1 MGLEAEGSGYD
12 QIYEQGGDDAI
23 KALAKKTEATSRS
36 TAQTQNPSQKRETL
50 EEYRARWQKEVAA
63 NKQKRDGDP
72 IEGGYSFSK
81 EELAKRTHG
90 ERVTKGEEIVPY
102 EPGQDKMVRY
112 EEGEEA
118 IVPYRHDENDD
129 IVPVESNT
137 VPPVPVPPEQVP
149 TPIPAPES
157 EKVIIA
163 DVSEVAKSMAWR
175 IAENRLNE
183 IINYNSGRERGGFL
197 SRLWGGIK
205 APFTREFWK
214 SKFATAGES
223 GYLNK
228 FYREALQEITSNQS
242 LMRDIQGRL
251 TGGVGSSTGVERAGA
266 GLAEHY
272 QVLDAVVH
280 EVEEEAIQDM
290 ERGQDVVGRG
300 DLFAG
305 LFARHMNGEF
315 ADRAAFEAAAKEV
328 IDQAV
333 ANGDLTKDQFG
344 RAEDADGLMF
354 ATNLWEI
361 AERYKTSATAAV
373 GREIGADL
381 TPEEKTKLESL
392 LGGIANLD
400 IRLATKL
407 QDVNEMRA
415 KRPDKMNFWDKLEN
429 FTRMHPA
436 LGSVLN
442 PTTLGLLAGYGTR
455 TALRNTALIGG
466 AAVAGGAL
474 FATMGVPLIVG
485 AGVAGGIAFANR
497 MRHLK
502 YDRGMEQ
509 RREALGLEGEGKRA
523 ERLRRYG
530 FSGLAMEASEL
541 AEAIEAGND
550 DALLEAAARLKAE
563 EILRDNGRP
572 GDLVWVGEEE
582 GTTYGTNV
590 ISKSA
595 LRVAVRQGNDRMRA
609 ADPDWE
615 ARVQNR
621 AEGLVAD
628 VQSQD
633 KRFGRYRFGE
643 SAKAGAFSAITAG
656 VLGAVAQEI
665 HDTVMEHTD
674 PAAAARNITLVEYL
688 RGERPR
694 IEHWQIGDDN
704 IGVNEVVTGPDGSRG
719 INVPLRDLEGPD
731 GSSAFMHYNIDQQG
745 NIAFDL
751 QHSRLPEGVTLSDDG
766 KEIIF
771 TSVKGVEGGSIA
783 TSWDQLRKYATTRH
797 HELFDSSHSSWTKF
811 YENQR
816 MPFGNSYH
824 EGYVA
829 NAEGTE
835 LQMSFQHGGDGYH
848 IDVSRMAGHTAFG
861 SGGEFPIKSDTPM
874 LVTIGPRDFA
884 SSHEVITM
892 EISPG
897 KDAVLPEDIG
907 KIIFDNQNGNV
918 QLRPGFMVTACER
931 IAEHDGKVVLG
942 HVAADFRTGDSNI
955 PTIPDIVEHRP
966 IPDASHFPPKV
977 AEGPI
982 PIPID
987 FRRPIGNVVPPEKEE
1002 SRERH
1007 GEEMPPQP
1015 TDRSV
1020 ASEEPIAPEQHRSND
1035 TPPPESSGE
1044 RVTNARNQ
1052 VEQRDQVLIE
1062 AENRRVIAD
1071 EMHAILRVSNF
1082 EDRRRATVALRDSG
1096 RVPQDVP
1103 FKWARIN
1110 DQDVLFEEV
1119 QQENFNQLD
1128 DAIKYAINILKQNS
1142 PERRQDQLETEE
1154 GNGDENGGEIEES
1167 AQVAPSVEE
1176 ARAEQTSEDLDNPE
1190 TRGEGYMSVLN
1201 MSVSSV
1207 ASGKFGMD
1215 ILLGGEAKKLKRF
1228 SDRKIIDIFDDES
1241 LTLDE
1246 LRAIY
1251 NYGVE
1256 YSLNIHSETNRD
1268 LRAQR
1273 LSGSMA
1279 VRDMAISVGI
1289 VGFDVNLSGL
1299 DARQT
1304 IDLFQAQLDKP
1315 GYPEKIAVNMR
1326 QAIKILESKQPAII
1340 NGPEPAVIEQ
1350 APPQVVRQQTNVIEG
1365 PQAQKIEV

>member
-1 MGLEAEGSGYD
+1 MGLEAENSGYD
-12 QIYEQGGDDAI
+12 KIYEQGGDDAI
-23 KALAKKTEATSRS
+23 KALAKKTE
-36 TAQTQNPSQKRETL
+36 
-50 EEYRARWQKEVAA
+50 EVAA

-72 IEGGYSFSK
+72 IEGAYSFSK

-102 EPGQDKMVRY
+102 EPVEDRTAMY
-112 EEGEEA
+112 EEDEEA
-118 IVPYRHDENDD
+118 IVPYRHDENDGV
-129 IVPVESNT
+129 VPFEPNPRPSVS
-137 VPPVPVPPEQVP
+137 PPPE
-149 TPIPAPES
+149 PIPKPES

-205 APFTREFWK
+205 APLTREFWK

-251 TGGVGSSTGVERAGA
+251 TGGVGSSTGIERAGA

-361 AERYKTSATAAV
+361 AERYKTSATEAV

-400 IRLATKL
+400 ICLATKL

-415 KRPDKMNFWDKLEN
+415 KRPDEMNFWDKLEN

-436 LGSVLN
+436 LGCVLN
-442 PTTLGLLAGYGTR
+442 PTALGLLAGYGTR
-455 TALRNTALIGG
+455 TVLRNTALIGG

-509 RREALGLEGEGKRA
+509 RREALGLEGEGRRA

-530 FSGLAMEASEL
+530 FSGVAMEASEL
-541 AEAIEAGND
+541 TEAIEDGND

-572 GDLVWVGEEE
+572 GDLIWVGEEE

-590 ISKSA
+590 VSKSA

-609 ADPDWE
+609 ADSNWE

-633 KRFGRYRFGE
+633 RRFGRYRFGE
-643 SAKAGAFSAITAG
+643 SAKAGAFSAVTAG

-665 HDTVMEHTD
+665 HDAVLEHND
-674 PAAAARNITLVEYL
+674 PTAAAKNITLVDYL
-688 RGERPR
+688 RGERPQ
-694 IEHWQIGDDN
+694 IEHWRIGD
-704 IGVNEVVTGPDGSRG
+704 NEISVSEVRASTDGSRG
-719 INVPLRDLEGPD
+719 INVPLRDPQGHD
-731 GSSAFMHYNIDQQG
+731 GSPALMHYKIDQQG
-745 NIAFDL
+745 NITFDP
-751 QHSRLPEGVTLSDDG
+751 QHSRLPKGVTLSDDN

-783 TSWDQLRKYATTRH
+783 TSWDQLREYATTRH
-797 HELFDSSHSSWTKF
+797 PELFDSNHSSWIKF

-835 LQMSFQHGGDGYH
+835 LQMGFQHGGDGYH

-907 KIIFDNQNGNV
+907 GIIFDNQNGNV

-942 HVAADFRTGDSNI
+942 HVAADFRTGDSDI
-955 PTIPDIVEHRP
+955 PTIPDIVERLP

-987 FRRPIGNVVPPEKEE
+987 LRRPIGNVVPPEKEE

-1015 TDRSV
+1015 TDRSM
-1020 ASEEPIAPEQHRSND
+1020 ASEEPIAPEQHRPND
-1035 TPPPESSGE
+1035 VPPPPPEPSRE
-1044 RVTNARNQ
+1044 RAANARNQ
-1052 VEQRDQVLIE
+1052 VEQRNQELIE

-1082 EDRRRATVALRDSG
+1082 EDRRREAVALRDSR

-1119 QQENFNQLD
+1119 QEENFNQLD
-1128 DAIKYAINILKQNS
+1128 DAIKYAINILRQNS
-1142 PERRQDQLETEE
+1142 PERRQRKPETEE
-1154 GNGDENGGEIEES
+1154 ENGDENDDKIEES
-1167 AQVAPSVEE
+1167 AQVAPSDEE
-1176 ARAEQTSEDLDNPE
+1176 AHAEQTSEDLDNPE
-1190 TRGEGYMSVLN
+1190 TREEGYMSVLN
-1201 MSVSSV
+1201 MPVSSV

-1215 ILLGGEAKKLKRF
+1215 ILLGEEAKKLKRF

-1251 NYGVE
+1251 KYGVE
-1256 YSLNIHSETNRD
+1256 YSLNIHSETNLD
-1268 LRAQR
+1268 LKAQR
-1273 LSGSMA
+1273 LSGSFA
-1279 VRDMAISVGI
+1279 VIDMAISVGI
-1289 VGFDVNLSGL
+1289 ERFDVDLMGL
-1299 DARQT
+1299 DPHSRIQSFESAM
-1304 IDLFQAQLDKP
+1304 AKP
-1315 GYPEKIAVNMR
+1315 GYPEKIAVHMR
-1326 QAIKILESKQPAII
+1326 KAIKKLESKQ
-1340 NGPEPAVIEQ
+1340 PAVIEQ
-1350 APPQVVRQQTNVIEG
+1350 APPQVVSQQTNVAEG
-1365 PQAQKIEV
+1365 PKAYKLEV